1 MTGKRGGHRADDET
15 VVDRIVDALDRSPSG
30 LHDLGDASINIPD
43 EWPAALAD
51 VYFAFDG
58 ARLFNESIVLAP
70 STAVERDGQHWM
82 VGDVGGDEIRVDK
95 KGQVWRLDEETGDQ
109 IMDGSAFDR
118 WLHGVI
124 DAENLLFDGDGE
136 FAELAFDEA
145 GDVTPEVEQARLR
158 AQMKRDGR
166 APGPRWRLARLLA
179 RQGDTERARILLEEV
194 VHHLPDFPWAWL
206 DLARIGEQ
214 VGELDSAYDE
224 AHMAAEAAEKSQH
237 DQVGYFWAQAA
248 RLAARRGAE
257 AERARCAARALA
269 ADPGL
274 VRAQIA
280 GAEQNLAD
288 GDLGS
293 ARGLAAL
300 ARAVAPRD
308 LTAADLARRIDIAA
322 AEAAVAKQAEDE
334 VDEEDL
340 DGDEDDDLAEDD
352 EDDEDDDLE
361 DDGDDDLEDD
371 GDDDLEDDGDDE
383 DVVDEVLDDDAPAS
397 SDEDV
402 TDIAGVI
409 ARDDDD
415 APDGDDDDRLN

>member
-15 VVDRIVDALDRSPSG
+15 VVDRIVDALERSPSG

-58 ARLFNESIVLAP
+58 ARLFNESIVLTP
-70 STAVERDGQHWM
+70 STAVERDGQHWV

-95 KGQVWRLDEETGDQ
+95 KGRVWRLDEETGDQ
-109 IMDGSAFDR
+109 VMDGSAFDR

-124 DAENLLFDGDGE
+124 DAETLLFDGDGE
-136 FAELAFDEA
+136 FAEAAFDDA
-145 GDVTPEVEQARLR
+145 GDVTAEVEQARLR

-214 VGELDSAYDE
+214 IGELDSAYDE
-224 AHMAAEAAEKSQH
+224 AQMAAEAAEKSHH
-237 DQVGYFWAQAA
+237 DQIGYFWAQAA

-280 GAEQNLAD
+280 GAEQNLED
-288 GDLGS
+288 GDLAS

-322 AEAAVAKQAEDE
+322 AEAALARQAEEE

-340 DGDEDDDLAEDD
+340 
-352 EDDEDDDLE
+352 
-361 DDGDDDLEDD
+361 GDDDLEDD
-371 GDDDLEDDGDDE
+371 EDDLEDDDEDEDDLEDDDE
-383 DVVDEVLDDDAPAS
+383 DDGERAEAGDAVDDDAPVA

-409 ARDDDD
+409 ARDEDEAPDSDDD
-415 APDGDDDDRLN
+415 ERLN

>member
-15 VVDRIVDALDRSPSG
+15 VVDRIVDALERSPSG

-58 ARLFNESIVLAP
+58 ARLFNESIVLTP
-70 STAVERDGQHWM
+70 STAVERDGQHWV

-95 KGQVWRLDEETGDQ
+95 KGRVWRLDEETGDQ
-109 IMDGSAFDR
+109 VMDGSAFDR

-124 DAENLLFDGDGE
+124 DAETLLFDGDGE
-136 FAELAFDEA
+136 FAEAAFDDA
-145 GDVTPEVEQARLR
+145 GDVTAEVEQARLR

-224 AHMAAEAAEKSQH
+224 AQMAAEAAEKSHH
-237 DQVGYFWAQAA
+237 DQIGYFWAQAA

-280 GAEQNLAD
+280 GAEQNLED
-288 GDLGS
+288 GDLAS

-322 AEAAVAKQAEDE
+322 AEAAVARQAEDE

-340 DGDEDDDLAEDD
+340 
-352 EDDEDDDLE
+352 
-361 DDGDDDLEDD
+361 GDDDLEDEDD
-371 GDDDLEDDGDDE
+371 GDLEDDDEDDGDLEDDE
-383 DVVDEVLDDDAPAS
+383 EDDGELAEAGDAVDDDAPVA

-409 ARDDDD
+409 ARDEDEVPDSDDD
-415 APDGDDDDRLN
+415 ERLN

>member
-15 VVDRIVDALDRSPSG
+15 VVDRIVDALERSPSG

-70 STAVERDGQHWM
+70 STAVERDGQYWV

-95 KGQVWRLDEETGDQ
+95 KGRVWRLDEETGDQ
-109 IMDGSAFDR
+109 VMDGSAFDR

-136 FAELAFDEA
+136 FAEAAFDDA
-145 GDVTPEVEQARLR
+145 GDVTAEVEQARLR

-224 AHMAAEAAEKSQH
+224 AQMAAEAAEKSHH
-237 DQVGYFWAQAA
+237 DQIGYFWAQAA

-280 GAEQNLAD
+280 GAEQNLED
-288 GDLGS
+288 GDLAS

-308 LTAADLARRIDIAA
+308 VTAADLARRIDIAA
-322 AEAAVAKQAEDE
+322 AEAALAKQAEEE

-340 DGDEDDDLAEDD
+340 GEDEDLEDD
-352 EDDEDDDLE
+352 EDEDEDDVDDDDDD
-361 DDGDDDLEDD
+361 DDGELAEAGDADDDD
-371 GDDDLEDDGDDE
+371 
-383 DVVDEVLDDDAPAS
+383 DDDAPAA

-409 ARDDDD
+409 ARDEDEVADSDDD
-415 APDGDDDDRLN
+415 ERLN

>member
-15 VVDRIVDALDRSPSG
+15 VVDRIVDALERSPSG

-58 ARLFNESIVLAP
+58 ARLFNESIVLTP
-70 STAVERDGQHWM
+70 STAVERDGQHWV

-95 KGQVWRLDEETGDQ
+95 KGRVWRLDEETGDQ
-109 IMDGSAFDR
+109 VMDGSAFDR

-124 DAENLLFDGDGE
+124 DAETLLFDGDGE
-136 FAELAFDEA
+136 FAEAAFDDA
-145 GDVTPEVEQARLR
+145 GDVTAEVEQARLR
-158 AQMKRDGR
+158 AQMKRDAR

-224 AHMAAEAAEKSQH
+224 AQMAAEAAEKSHH
-237 DQVGYFWAQAA
+237 DQIGYFWAQAA

-280 GAEQNLAD
+280 GAEQNLED
-288 GDLGS
+288 GDLAS

-322 AEAAVAKQAEDE
+322 AEAAVARQAEDE

-340 DGDEDDDLAEDD
+340 
-352 EDDEDDDLE
+352 
-361 DDGDDDLEDD
+361 GDDDLEDEDD
-371 GDDDLEDDGDDE
+371 GDLEDDDEDDGDLEDDE
-383 DVVDEVLDDDAPAS
+383 EDDGELAEAGDAVDDDAPVA

-409 ARDDDD
+409 ARDEDEVPDSDDD
-415 APDGDDDDRLN
+415 ERLN

>member
-1 MTGKRGGHRADDET
+1 MSGRKRGGHRADDET
-15 VVDRIVDALDRSPSG
+15 VVDRIVDALERSPSG

-58 ARLFNESIVLAP
+58 ARLFNESIVLHP
-70 STAVERDGQHWM
+70 SAAIERDGQHWV

-95 KGQVWRLDEETGDQ
+95 KGRVWRLDEETGDQ
-109 IMDGSAFDR
+109 VMDGSAFDR

-136 FAELAFDEA
+136 FAELAFDDA
-145 GDVTPEVEQARLR
+145 GDVTAEVEQARLR
-158 AQMKRDGR
+158 AQMKRDTR

-179 RQGDTERARILLEEV
+179 RQGDSERARVLLEEV
-194 VHHLPDFPWAWL
+194 VEQMPDFPWAWL

-214 VGELDSAYDE
+214 VGELDGAYDE
-224 AHMAAEAAEKSQH
+224 AVMAAESAQKLGH
-237 DQVGYFWAQAA
+237 DQAGYFWAQAA

-257 AERARCAARALA
+257 AERAQAAARALA

-280 GAEQNLAD
+280 GAEQNLDD
-288 GDLGS
+288 GDLAS

-308 LTAADLARRIDIAA
+308 LTAADLARRIDIAV
-322 AEAAVAKQAEDE
+322 AEAAVARQEKEAEAG
-334 VDEEDL
+334 DEE
-340 DGDEDDDLAEDD
+340 DGDEDDDDLEGEDD
-352 EDDEDDDLE
+352 DLEGEDDDDLE
-361 DDGDDDLEDD
+361 DDDEDDLEDED
-371 GDDDLEDDGDDE
+371 VDEDLADDDDE
-383 DVVDEVLDDDAPAS
+383 DEPAAG
-397 SDEDV
+397 DEDV
-402 TDIAGVI
+402 TIIASV
-409 ARDDDD
+409 APVVADADDSGD
-415 APDGDDDDRLN
+415 DDDDRLN

>member
-15 VVDRIVDALDRSPSG
+15 VVDRIVDALERSPSG

-58 ARLFNESIVLAP
+58 ARLFNESIVLTP
-70 STAVERDGQHWM
+70 STAVERDGQHWV

-95 KGQVWRLDEETGDQ
+95 KGRVWRLDEETGDQ
-109 IMDGSAFDR
+109 VMDGSAFDR

-124 DAENLLFDGDGE
+124 DAETLLFDGDGE
-136 FAELAFDEA
+136 FAEAAFDDA
-145 GDVTPEVEQARLR
+145 GDVTAEVEQARLR
-158 AQMKRDGR
+158 AQMKRDAR

-224 AHMAAEAAEKSQH
+224 AQMAAEAAEKSHH

-280 GAEQNLAD
+280 GAEQNLED
-288 GDLGS
+288 GDLAS

-322 AEAAVAKQAEDE
+322 AEAALARQAEEE

-340 DGDEDDDLAEDD
+340 GD
-352 EDDEDDDLE
+352 DDDLE
-361 DDGDDDLEDD
+361 DEDDGDLEDD
-371 GDDDLEDDGDDE
+371 EDEDEDEDALEDDDE
-383 DVVDEVLDDDAPAS
+383 DDGERAEAGDGVDDDAPVA

-409 ARDDDD
+409 ARDEDEAPDSDDD
-415 APDGDDDDRLN
+415 ERLN